1 MDVELNADFWDERY
15 RSADA
20 LWSGE
25 PNAQLLAE
33 VKELAPGSALDVGC
47 GEGADTIWLAERGWR
62 VKAIDISGVAL
73 ERGRAQAAVV
83 GDEVARRIEWLCA
96 DVLAREPPAGA
107 YDLVS
112 AHFMHFANPQR
123 EVFFRRLAAA
133 VKPHGTLL
141 IVAHHPSDLQTT
153 ARRWRMPDYFY
164 TAEDVTASLE
174 PDCWD
179 VHVAEA
185 RPRAVTDPEGQ
196 PVTVHDVVLRAC
208 RREEPPRRDEVTSY
222 SRERCGR

>member
-1 MDVELNADFWDERY
+1 MSMDRELDAGFWDERY

-25 PNAQLLAE
+25 PNAQLIAE
-33 VKELAPGSALDVGC
+33 AAALAPGSALDVGC
-47 GEGADTIWLAERGWR
+47 GEGADAIWLAQRGWR
-62 VKAIDISGVAL
+62 VTAIDISSVAL

-83 GDEVARRIEWLCA
+83 GDDVARRIEWLCA
-96 DVLAREPPAGA
+96 DILTWEPPAGA

-112 AHFMHFANPQR
+112 AQFIHFANPQR
-123 EVFFRRLAAA
+123 DAFFRRLAAA

-153 ARRWRMPDYFY
+153 ARRWRMPEYFY
-164 TAEDVTASLE
+164 TAQDVEASLE
-174 PDCWD
+174 PARWD

-185 RPRAVTDPEGQ
+185 RPREVTDPDGQ
-196 PVTVHDVVLRAC
+196 AIIVHDVVLRTS
-208 RREEPPRRDEVTSY
+208 RRE
-222 SRERCGR
+222 

>member
-1 MDVELNADFWDERY
+1 MSMDGELDAGFWDERY

-25 PNAQLLAE
+25 PNAQLIAE
-33 VKELAPGSALDVGC
+33 VSDLAPGFALDVGC
-47 GEGADTIWLAERGWR
+47 GEGADTIWLAQRGWR
-62 VKAIDISGVAL
+62 VTAIDISGVAL
-73 ERGRAQAAVV
+73 ERGRAQAAAV
-83 GDEVARRIEWLCA
+83 GDDVARRIEWLRA
-96 DVLAREPPAGA
+96 DVLAWEPPAGA

-112 AHFMHFANPQR
+112 AHFIHFPNPKR
-123 EVFFRRLAAA
+123 DAFFRRLAAA

-153 ARRWRMPDYFY
+153 ARRWRMPEYFY
-164 TAEDVTASLE
+164 TAEDVEASLE
-174 PDCWD
+174 AERWD

-196 PVTVHDVVLRAC
+196 AITVHDVVLRA
-208 RREEPPRRDEVTSY
+208 S
-222 SRERCGR
+222 SRE